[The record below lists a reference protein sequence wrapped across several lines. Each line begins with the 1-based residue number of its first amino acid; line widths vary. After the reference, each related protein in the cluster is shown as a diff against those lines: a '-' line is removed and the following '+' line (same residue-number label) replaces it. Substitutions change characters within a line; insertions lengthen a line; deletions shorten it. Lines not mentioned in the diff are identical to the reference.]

1 MENCAY
7 SLKILATPLQGVKSL
22 YTDDV
27 LFFFSFFSKTSV
39 SSRAKRA
46 HENKRGGR
54 ERNLFSSYPTTTSLR
69 WRSINPCGL
78 YFNTRARRN
87 KGSVNGIGSQL
98 LQAFLLSVE
107 SSSLSSLKLIV
118 VTEFI
123 YVILVYLKVMEAI
136 KSVKI

>member
-1 MENCAY
+1 M
-7 SLKILATPLQGVKSL
+7 
-22 YTDDV
+22 
-27 LFFFSFFSKTSV
+27 

-46 HENKRGGR
+46 RESKCGTR

-69 WRSINPCGL
+69 WRSI

-87 KGSVNGIGSQL
+87 RGSVNGLGSPL

-107 SSSLSSLKLIV
+107 SSSLSSLNLIV